1 MGFLAKVFNELTSK
15 AEQQPSDEALLDAL
29 CLAASSDEEVSDEEY
44 EHVVDLAMD
53 LEAFRDRGQ
62 KSVEKAIRRAFERV
76 EDEGDIEASLER
88 IAHEVPDKQGRR
100 LVFHLIAL
108 VQQLDGDIT
117 EDEDDLLGLAARAL
131 EISDKRVEKILEEV
145 DEALGQYDGDSDD
158 DDGDDAYDEGDEG
171 DAYDEGDY
179 YDDEPPAAEVPMKR
193 VWPEACKNCGA
204 QIAMPS
210 AEAEAVTCTYCN
222 TKYPVE
228 LQPITPT

>member
-1 MGFLAKVFNELTSK
+1 MGFLATVFNELTSNT
-15 AEQQPSDEALLDAL
+15 EQQPSDEALLDAL
-29 CLAASSDEEVSDEEY
+29 CLAVSSDDEVSDEEY
-44 EHVVDLAMD
+44 EHVVELAMD
-53 LEAFRDRGQ
+53 LDAFRDRGQ

-76 EDEGDIEASLER
+76 EDEGDVEASLER
-88 IAHEVPDKQGRR
+88 IAHELPDKQGRR

-108 VQQLDGDIT
+108 VQQLDGEVT

-145 DEALGQYDGDSDD
+145 DEALAQYEGESHDSEGYD
-158 DDGDDAYDEGDEG
+158 DEG
-171 DAYDEGDY
+171 YDEGDY
-179 YDDEPPAAEVPMKR
+179 YDDEPPAAEIPMKR
-193 VWPEACKNCGA
+193 VWPDACKNCGA